1 MQSDILPFTLYDTL
15 SYAPVGMVDIPPDAQ
30 PQQAQQ
36 AQQAQKAPAG
46 FERRDSPQ
54 LQQRGAEPPPMPPPP
69 DLSQDA
75 RLKAA
80 PPQGATGGGGGY
92 AVEQGPQEDIQ
103 LAFEDFGSSS
113 AKAQDIG
120 NYKKTSD
127 LWYIIIAVLAIDVIV
142 IALCRFL
149 PEVFG
154 SSLNR
159 WYDLFSLNA
168 VIADV
173 LIIFIGFLIARYVW
187 TGYAKEKFADGKWSP
202 LKFTGLTV
210 LVQLVHDVLFYFG
223 VITQVPRGSNAM
235 IDVFKD
241 YAASGGAK
249 ILFGDALM
257 MVGSSVLAI
266 GLKSQPWHIVASFA
280 SVVGYALPYLL
291 YVRNQYSSR

>member
-1 MQSDILPFTLYDTL
+1 MQSDVLPFTLYDTL
-15 SYAPVGMVDIPPDAQ
+15 SYAPVGMVDIPPDEQ
-30 PQQAQQ
+30 PQQGQGQ
-36 AQQAQKAPAG
+36 GQKAPQG

-69 DLSQDA
+69 DMSQDA
-75 RLKAA
+75 RLKNA

-103 LAFEDFGSSS
+103 LAFEDFGNGG
-113 AKAQDIG
+113 AKGQDIG

-127 LWYIIIAVLAIDVIV
+127 LWYIIIAVLAIDVLV

-187 TGYAKEKFADGKWSP
+187 TGYAKEKFSDGKWSP
-202 LKFTGLTV
+202 LKFTGLSV
-210 LVQLVHDVLFYFG
+210 AVQLVHDVLFYFG
-223 VITQVPRGSNAM
+223 VITQVPRGQNAM
-235 IDVFKD
+235 MDVFKD

-291 YVRNQYSSR
+291 YTRNQYSSR